1 MAIEKRIQLEDDT
14 QVSATMPTDDVSVTP
29 DGGAEI
35 TLTDQQEIDEATAMG
50 MMDDEMPMP
59 FGPHDANLAE
69 MMTDEDIDSVSKELM
84 DGFEKDKESR
94 SEYDEIAEDGVNL
107 LGLQYE

>member
-84 DGFEKDKESR
+84 DGFEKAKESDKSMMR
-94 SEYDEIAEDGVNL
+94 
-107 LGLQYE
+107 LQKMV